1 MIDAAGF
8 FANPAAGMTLKTRN
22 RLIVLLILAFPF
34 VVLIGFL
41 VSQIIAPSS
50 PKLSSPNPNTGTNAV
65 HSPR

>member
-34 VVLIGFL
+34 VVLFGFL
-41 VSQIIAPSS
+41 ISQIIAP
-50 PKLSSPNPNTGTNAV
+50 SSPNPNTGTNAV